1 MKSEILENDDVTCAG
16 KSHNRTIVI
25 SWFGIII
32 GSLNMHNDLFLSDV
46 RQPEMDV
53 LQSLAVILIKLFCRL
68 SPSE

>member
-32 GSLNMHNDLFLSDV
+32 GSLNNDQFLSDA
-46 RQPEMDV
+46 RQPKVDV
-53 LQSLAVILIKLFCRL
+53 LQSLAVILIK
-68 SPSE
+68 

>member
-1 MKSEILENDDVTCAG
+1 
-16 KSHNRTIVI
+16 
-25 SWFGIII
+25 
-32 GSLNMHNDLFLSDV
+32 MHNDLFLSDV